1 MVAPTLTEVMDSL
14 TECVCAA
21 LEAIER
27 PACGCGLT
35 IGVPALG
42 PAGCC
47 ECDSTAVGNVA
58 AFLERVYPADATT
71 FEQVTRFEDCRPG
84 ATVADISLVVVRCY
98 PKVDEQLQVPTL
110 EETTP
115 FAYELNTDM
124 SAVWSGL
131 KCCGTRLVF
140 RDSAIQGDPEGGCSG
155 FAIRVSVLVNMNVDV
170 SGAGS

>member
-1 MVAPTLTEVMDSL
+1 MADTLSDVMDAL
-14 TECVCAA
+14 TACACEA
-21 LEAIER
+21 LEAIDR
-27 PACGCGLT
+27 PTCDCGLT

-47 ECDSTAVGNVA
+47 ECDTGVGGNVA
-58 AFLERVYPADATT
+58 AFLERVYPVDATT
-71 FEQVTRFEDCRPG
+71 YEQVTRREDCRPG
-84 ATVADISLVVVRCY
+84 ATAADISVVVVRCY

-110 EETTP
+110 EDTTP
-115 FAYELNTDM
+115 YAHELNTDM
-124 SAVWSGL
+124 AAVWSGL
-131 KCCGTRLVF
+131 KCCGTSLVI